1 MCCCSPSPPKVSSWS
16 SSSSCLLSSV
26 FFHPPFC
33 LFLASSGLFFL
44 ALLLFTSSRFRFFFF
59 ICTLSELFHSSHP
72 PPVMFSL
79 FSPTIAVIC
88 FQDRRSQRQVH
99 VLCVAVQYQ
108 RYRALVASVLF
119 PVIAVCCNMYCRI
132 SRSGCLTM
140 WFLPSSLPHF
150 KISLPL
156 CSVVTTRPS
165 LLKTSALIFFF
176 FSTGQAVESWHPL
189 VVMLRH
195 QKKLQSKISVTC

>member
-1 MCCCSPSPPKVSSWS
+1 MLLLPESTEGLLLVHLLFPPFTHR
-16 SSSSCLLSSV
+16 SV
-26 FFHPPFC
+26 FFWPP
-33 LFLASSGLFFL
+33 LASSFL
-44 ALLLFTSSRFRFFFF
+44 RCSFSPPLVFASFFF
-59 ICTLSELFHSSHP
+59 ICTISELFHSSHP
-72 PPVMFSL
+72 PPVTFSP

-88 FQDRRSQRQVH
+88 FQDRRSQCQVH
-99 VLCVAVQYQ
+99 VLCVVVQYQ

-119 PVIAVCCNMYCRI
+119 PVTAVCCNMYCRI

-176 FSTGQAVESWHPL
+176 FHWAGS
-189 VVMLRH
+189 
-195 QKKLQSKISVTC
+195 